1 MEDWA
6 RRGMERW
13 PNVPALFGWLA
24 LDRRGRWRIKG
35 ELISRPQIIDTL
47 NRNYEADAH
56 GRWFFQN
63 GPQRGY
69 VQLET
74 APLVLHAEGDA
85 LRSHHGLAVTQPTGA
100 WIDEDGGLWLATEHG
115 PAALSD
121 QESEWLLRHLQSAH
135 EPVDEA
141 ALATALAL
149 PTGAA
154 TALELALDGRYLAV
168 RKLLRAQAPEQLGF
182 VADPQPQP
190 GEKSSERAP
199 D

>member
-13 PNVPALFGWLA
+13 PNVPALFGWLS

-35 ELISRPQIIDTL
+35 EPISRPQIIDTL

-85 LRSHHGLAVTQPTGA
+85 LRSHHGLAVTQPASA

-121 QESEWLLRHLQSAH
+121 QESEWLLRHLQSAQ

-149 PTGAA
+149 PAEST
-154 TALELALDGRYLAV
+154 TALHLSVNGLSLAV
-168 RKLLRAQAPEQLGF
+168 QRLQRSRAPEQLGF
-182 VADPQPQP
+182 VADPQPLP

>member
-13 PNVPALFGWLA
+13 PNVPALFGWLS
-24 LDRRGRWRIKG
+24 LDRRGRWRVQG

-47 NRNYEADAH
+47 NRNYEADAQ
-56 GRWFFQN
+56 GRWYFQN

-69 VQLET
+69 VRLET
-74 APLVLHAEGDA
+74 APLVLHPQGEA
-85 LRSHHGLAVTQPTGA
+85 LHTHNGLAVTQPGTA
-100 WIDEDGGLWLATEHG
+100 WIDEDGGLWLSTEHG

-121 QESEWLLRHLQSAH
+121 QESEWLLQHLRTADGAI
-135 EPVDEA
+135 DET
-141 ALATALAL
+141 ALTTALAMPADAETPLRLSLAGQAL
-149 PTGAA
+149 P
-154 TALELALDGRYLAV
+154 
-168 RKLLRAQAPEQLGF
+168 LRRLSRLQAPTQLGF
-182 VADPQPQP
+182 VADPQTQP

>member
-13 PNVPALFGWLA
+13 PNVPALFGWLS
-24 LDRRGRWRIKG
+24 LDRRGRWRIQG
-35 ELISRPQIIDTL
+35 ELISRPQIIDTI
-47 NRNYEADAH
+47 NRNYEADAR
-56 GRWFFQN
+56 GRWYFQN

-74 APLVLHAEGDA
+74 APLVLQAEGET
-85 LRSHHGLAVTQPTGA
+85 LRTHHGLKVEKATST
-100 WIDEDGGLWLATEHG
+100 WIDEDGGLWLSTEHG
-115 PAALSD
+115 PASLGD
-121 QESEWLLRHLQSAH
+121 QESEWLLQHLLVANQS
-135 EPVDEA
+135 VNEA
-141 ALATALAL
+141 ELSTALAL
-149 PTGAA
+149 PAGA
-154 TALELALDGRYLAV
+154 TSALRLSLNGLSLAV
-168 RKLLRAQAPEQLGF
+168 QRLQRSQAPALLGF

>member
-74 APLVLHAEGDA
+74 APLVLHTEGDA
-85 LRSHHGLAVTQPTGA
+85 LRSHHGLAVAQPTSA

-121 QESEWLLRHLQSAH
+121 QESEWLLQHLRTPQAA
-135 EPVDEA
+135 VDEA
-141 ALATALAL
+141 ALAA
-149 PTGAA
+149 
-154 TALELALDGRYLAV
+154 ALELPSGAMTALRLSTVSHDLPVQRLQ
-168 RKLLRAQAPEQLGF
+168 RSRAPEQLGF

>member
-13 PNVPALFGWLA
+13 PNVPAVFGWLS
-24 LDRRGRWRIKG
+24 LDRRGRWRIQG
-35 ELISRPQIIDTL
+35 ELISRPQIIETF
-47 NRNYEADAH
+47 NRNYEADAQ

-69 VQLET
+69 VALET
-74 APLVLHAEGDA
+74 APLVLHPDGDR
-85 LRSHHGLAVTQPTGA
+85 LRTHHGLVVEKPTSA
-100 WIDEDGGLWLATEHG
+100 WIDEDGGLWLSTEHG
-115 PAALSD
+115 PAALADNESD
-121 QESEWLLRHLQSAH
+121 WLLQHLSVANQ
-135 EPVDEA
+135 PVDED
-141 ALATALAL
+141 ALASALAL
-149 PTGAA
+149 PAGAIS
-154 TALELALDGRYLAV
+154 ALRLSLND
-168 RKLLRAQAPEQLGF
+168 LLLPVQRVLRSQAAAQLGF